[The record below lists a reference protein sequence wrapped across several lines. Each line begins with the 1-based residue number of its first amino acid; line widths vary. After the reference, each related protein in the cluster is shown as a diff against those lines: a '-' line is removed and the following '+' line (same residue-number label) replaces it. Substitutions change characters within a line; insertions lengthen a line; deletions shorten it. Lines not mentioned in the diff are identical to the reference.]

1 MGLLFDCPQPMDA
14 WLTQLKHHRAIA
26 VIRVSDGEV
35 GWHLAHAAAK
45 GGMVCLEITW
55 NSGQAPQLIAQLRRE
70 LPHCCI
76 GTGTILTPQ
85 QLQGAIAAGA
95 QFCFTPHTNPDLIQI
110 ARDQALPL
118 IPGALSPTEIV
129 QAWQAGAA
137 TVKVFPVQ
145 ALGGVS
151 YIRSLQGPLQEIPL
165 IPTGGVNLENAAD
178 FLAAGAVAV
187 GLSSEL
193 FPLPLIGDRNW
204 GVIAERVQT
213 LVRRLSIPFG

>member
-26 VIRVSDGEV
+26 VIRVSDGD
-35 GWHLAHAAAK
+35 
-45 GGMVCLEITW
+45 I
-55 NSGQAPQLIAQLRRE
+55 
-70 LPHCCI
+70 
-76 GTGTILTPQ
+76 
-85 QLQGAIAAGA
+85 
-95 QFCFTPHTNPDLIQI
+95 
-110 ARDQALPL
+110 
-118 IPGALSPTEIV
+118 
-129 QAWQAGAA
+129 
-137 TVKVFPVQ
+137 KVFPVQ

-165 IPTGGVNLENAAD
+165 IPTGGVSLENAAD

-204 GVIAERVQT
+204 GAIAERVQT